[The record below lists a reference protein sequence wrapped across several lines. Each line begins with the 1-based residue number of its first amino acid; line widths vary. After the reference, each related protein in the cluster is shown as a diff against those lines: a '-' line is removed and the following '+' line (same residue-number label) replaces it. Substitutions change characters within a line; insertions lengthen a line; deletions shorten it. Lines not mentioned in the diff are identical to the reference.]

1 MVTIDGIRKAREAI
15 GPYIDRTPLLH
26 SDSISSITGAEVYVK
41 CENLQ
46 HTGSF
51 KPRGAFNKL
60 ISLGKV
66 GKAGKQ
72 KVIAAS
78 MGNHAQ
84 GVAFA
89 ASALGL
95 SAKIV
100 MPESAPIA
108 KQLAVRGYGGEL
120 QLKGT
125 SLMEAIDHALT
136 EKGHAFIHPFDDEQ
150 VIHGQGTVGLEILDE
165 LDSIDSII
173 VPVGG
178 GGLIAGIATAVKAIS
193 PSTRVIG
200 VQASAAR
207 SAMLSLEKG
216 EIVDDAPSA
225 TMADG
230 IAVGRMG
237 DLPFRIAS
245 EHVDAI
251 YSVDEGRIAHAM
263 LTFLERKR
271 LVIEGAG
278 AVSLACL
285 LEHQEDHK
293 GKRVVLIASGGN
305 MDLTLMDKIIMLRL
319 KEHGRLTEVEVVV
332 PDVPGTLSNLTG
344 AVASLKGN
352 ILHVLHDRL
361 ARDMEPGLTL
371 VRLNIET
378 SGPEH
383 SERITEGIK
392 AAGFKL
398 KKYE

>member
-15 GPYIDRTPLLH
+15 APYIDRTPLLH
-26 SDSISSITGAEVYVK
+26 SDSLSGLSGAEVYVK

-51 KPRGAFNKL
+51 KPRGAFNKIL
-60 ISLGKV
+60 SLGKV
-66 GKAGKQ
+66 GKK
-72 KVIAAS
+72 KVVAAS

-108 KQLAVRGYGGEL
+108 KQLAVMGYGGDL
-120 QLKGT
+120 LLKGS
-125 SLMEAIDHALT
+125 SLMEAIDHALMDKEHT
-136 EKGHAFIHPFDDEQ
+136 FIHPFDDEQ
-150 VIHGQGTVGLEILDE
+150 VIHGQGTVALEIFDE
-165 LDSIDSII
+165 FDSIDAVI

-178 GGLIAGIATAVKAIS
+178 GGLIAGIATAVKEIS
-193 PSTRVIG
+193 PATKVIG
-200 VQASAAR
+200 VQAEAAKSAL
-207 SAMLSLEKG
+207 LSLEKK
-216 EIVDDAPSA
+216 EIVDKTPSA

-237 DLPFRIAS
+237 DLPFETARK
-245 EHVDAI
+245 HVDAI
-251 YSVDEGRIAHAM
+251 YSVGEGSIAHAV
-263 LTFLERKR
+263 LTYLERKR

-278 AVSLACL
+278 AVPLAYL
-285 LEHQEDHK
+285 LEHKENHK

-305 MDLTLMDKIIMLRL
+305 MDLTLMDKIIMRGL
-319 KEHGRLTEVEVVV
+319 KEHGRLAEVEAIV
-332 PDVPGTLSNLTG
+332 PDVPGSLSILTNI
-344 AVASLKGN
+344 VASAKGN
-352 ILHVLHDRL
+352 ILHVYHDRL

-371 VRLNIET
+371 VRLDIET
-378 SGPEH
+378 SGHEH
-383 SERITEGIK
+383 SKRITEGIK

-398 KKYE
+398 RITRD